1 MGSLECMQTW
11 AAVWS
16 HSNPLMHP
24 LVSVSLYLQTA
35 KEADDEE
42 AAVGGKKDKRK
53 PPAGRGPYRVAIML
67 TGGSLL
73 FLVHAHRAAHWP
85 TDPRAALRGMWSGQC
100 LQQFDGA
107 ASLPAVPPRPLGAGV
122 GAKEM
127 NAGDHPVIG
136 MADILNN
143 TGGWAGGASRQPM
156 SAPDR
161 SAAVQWRAEQAAHE
175 CT

>member
-1 MGSLECMQTW
+1 MQTW

-85 TDPRAALRGMWSGQC
+85 TDPNAACCGACGLDSVCSNLTVQHPC
-100 LQQFDGA
+100 LLF
-107 ASLPAVPPRPLGAGV
+107 PPPPRSRRGRQGDECGGPPRHWHGRHTQQHGWV
-122 GAKEM
+122 G
-127 NAGDHPVIG
+127 GRG
-136 MADILNN
+136 
-143 TGGWAGGASRQPM
+143 Q
-156 SAPDR
+156 
-161 SAAVQWRAEQAAHE
+161 QAAHE
-175 CT
+175 CA